1 MKGSAMLNKATQGAP
16 GGGLAA
22 ASWTDLTRGPM
33 NENSRDSSDNVYR
46 LVSLDGRDVEDL
58 HRLLGKLRN
67 SETGPGDPIDP
78 EDPDSGRSRLE
89 QRARALLESRRRRV
103 AIFGPQMFAEPAWD
117 MLLILYLSGGGRRQ
131 TQTNLSEL
139 SGASRSTAMRWID
152 YLSCRDLIRREEH
165 PTDKRRNF
173 VTLTEK
179 GRHLLDLYLSE
190 TG

>member
-1 MKGSAMLNKATQGAP
+1 MESSVGLDGREGVPNGRLLCLAVDDLNRGLMQNDHKAP
-16 GGGLAA
+16 
-22 ASWTDLTRGPM
+22 
-33 NENSRDSSDNVYR
+33 SDNVYP

-58 HRLLGKLRN
+58 HRLLGKLFN
-67 SETGPGDPIDP
+67 SNAAPSEEPDG
-78 EDPDSGRSRLE
+78 ESPDSDQARLE
-89 QRARALLESRRRRV
+89 RRARTLLESRRRRV
-103 AIFGPQMFAEPAWD
+103 AIFGPQIFAEPAWD

-131 TQTNLSEL
+131 TQTSLGEL

-152 YLSCRDLIRREEH
+152 YLSCRDLVRREEH

-173 VTLTEK
+173 VSLTEK